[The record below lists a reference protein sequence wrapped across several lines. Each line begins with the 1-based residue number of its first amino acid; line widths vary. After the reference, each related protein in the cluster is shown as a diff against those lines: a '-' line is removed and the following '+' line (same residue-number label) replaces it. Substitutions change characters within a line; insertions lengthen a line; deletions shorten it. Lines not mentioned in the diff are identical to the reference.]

1 MSFPKGVWW
10 SRVAVVG
17 GYGYLLASN
26 AEPESWR
33 TFFAARGDDGHITEY
48 EDSGRGVYRAAIFS
62 GDALDACLFMGPL
75 AERLDWDAVKAV
87 FAANT
92 ISDQQRRL
100 LLSGKSA
107 DGVSS
112 DGPVVCACFGVGR
125 TAICG
130 VIAEGAC
137 TPADIGAKLRAGT
150 NCGSC
155 IPELKR
161 LIAQTE
167 VREPLAASAA
177 S

>member
-1 MSFPKGVWW
+1 MASGTRP
-10 SRVAVVG
+10 RVALLDDYQGVA
-17 GYGYLLASN
+17 LAS
-26 AEPESWR
+26 ADWSAVDGR
-33 TFFAARGDDGHITEY
+33 TEITVFRDHLADE
-48 EDSGRGVYRAAIFS
+48 
-62 GDALDACLFMGPL
+62 DALDACLFMGPL